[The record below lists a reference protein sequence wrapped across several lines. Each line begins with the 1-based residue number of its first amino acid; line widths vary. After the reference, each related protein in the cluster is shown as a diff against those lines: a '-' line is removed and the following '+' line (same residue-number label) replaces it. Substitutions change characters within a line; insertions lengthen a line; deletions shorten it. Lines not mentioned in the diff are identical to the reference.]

1 MLRTVSSDAFTSA
14 KYALCG
20 SAAPA
25 RQHFFGRQPAQCHP
39 RKAAVASATSPTGTI
54 RFKHHG
60 VKAVL
65 VCEGVRT
72 RKARVTASDY
82 RDVGIN
88 LSGRT
93 AVIHCKIARCCG
105 PV

>member
-1 MLRTVSSDAFTSA
+1 MPRTGIERCLYFG
-14 KYALCG
+14 KNALCG

-25 RQHFFGRQPAQCHP
+25 RQHIFGRQPAQCHP

-65 VCEGVRT
+65 MCEMVRT
-72 RKARVTASDY
+72 RKACVTASDY

-88 LSGRT
+88 LSGRR
-93 AVIHCKIARCCG
+93 AVIRCKIARCSG